1 MVDEGNPEGGVVGKG
16 LLLTFDVDCGEV
28 VPGRH
33 LHLRSLRD
41 EGRWPDR
48 LGNRLP
54 DHVHGSWQMVSLQWE
69 LVPAVREDDPDAAKW
84 YQHDVADVEYRVDPA
99 LGWDLRT
106 ASGVGGG
113 TADATPGQPNSHGTY
128 GPYPLP
134 ADARQVSFTVFP
146 YRDRRPG
153 DDRDRIPNSY
163 VIEGSQHAAGKVV
176 IDLTSGAARWESTG
190 LERRE

>member
-1 MVDEGNPEGGVVGKG
+1 MADKSNPEGGGAGKG

-33 LHLRSLRD
+33 LHLRGLRD

-54 DHVHGSWQMVSLQWE
+54 DHVQGNWQMVSLDWE
-69 LVPAVREDDPDAAKW
+69 LDPPVREDDPDAAKW
-84 YQHDVADVEYRVDPA
+84 YQHEVADVEYRVDPA
-99 LGWDLRT
+99 LDWDLRT

-113 TADATPGQPNSHGTY
+113 TVDATPGQPSFHGTY

-134 ADARQVSFTVFP
+134 ADARQVSFAVFP
-146 YRDRRPG
+146 YRDRRLI
-153 DDRDRIPNSY
+153 DDSC
-163 VIEGSQHAAGKVV
+163 VIEGSHDAVGQVV
-176 IDLTSGAARWESTG
+176 IDLTSGAARWEG
-190 LERRE
+190 AARRE

>member
-1 MVDEGNPEGGVVGKG
+1 
-16 LLLTFDVDCGEV
+16 

-33 LHLRSLRD
+33 LHVRGLRD

-54 DHVHGSWQMVSLQWE
+54 DDVQGSWQMVSLDWE

-84 YQHDVADVEYRVDPA
+84 YQHDVAEVEYRVDPP
-99 LGWDLRT
+99 LSWDLRT

-113 TADATPGQPNSHGTY
+113 TVDATPGQPSSHGAY

-134 ADARQVSFTVFP
+134 ADAHDVSFTVFP
-146 YRDRRPG
+146 YLERRTSNERDRRASN
-153 DDRDRIPNSY
+153 D
-163 VIEGSQHAAGKVV
+163 VIEGSQHPVGQVV
-176 IDLTSGAARWESTG
+176 IDLASEAARWERDTSMD
-190 LERRE
+190 